1 MVVITPFQEAA
12 ALVREAGGLELD
24 QCYQCGLC
32 TGSCPWNLVRD
43 FPVRKLIH
51 QAQLGVID
59 FEAEY
64 TWLCTTCRSCVQRCP
79 RGVNIIDIMKA
90 MRRVVAETGVSK
102 VPESLWLAVSN
113 IAGSGNPLGQP
124 AGQRGD
130 WATPQMKKAR
140 ASSGILYFPCCIPAY
155 DPRVKKVAQAT
166 ARILEAAGVDY
177 MILPYA
183 ENCCGE
189 SVRKSGSENLY
200 QSLAQK
206 NIQAFSEA
214 GVNTIIVNSPHCYD
228 TFKKEY
234 TALGAEF
241 KVIHIVQYLS
251 QLIDEGKLKFSTEVK
266 KKVTY
271 HDSCYLAR
279 HNEIYD
285 EPRHVLESI
294 PGIEIVEMP
303 DIKENTLC
311 CGGGGGRIWMDTKKG
326 ERFSDLRLQQ
336 AKDVNAEVL
345 ALSCPYCM
353 LNFEDSLLDF
363 HGSDSMQ
370 VKDIVELV
378 CEGLS

>member
-1 MVVITPFQEAA
+1 MAVITPFQEAA
-12 ALVREAGGLELD
+12 AMVMKAGGTELD

-32 TGSCPWNLVRD
+32 TGSCPWNLVRE

-59 FEAEY
+59 FDSEN

-79 RGVNIIDIMKA
+79 RGVEIIDIMRA
-90 MRRVVAETGVSK
+90 MRRVVAETGITK
-102 VPESLWLAVSN
+102 VPDSLWLAVSN

-124 AGQRGD
+124 SEQRGD
-130 WATPQMKKAR
+130 WATPKRKKAKTD
-140 ASSGILYFPCCIPAY
+140 SGILYFPCCIPAY
-155 DPRVKKVAQAT
+155 EPRVKKVARAT

-177 MILPYA
+177 KILPDV

-189 SVRKSGSENLY
+189 SVRKSGHENLF

-206 NIQAFSEA
+206 NMQAFSNA
-214 GVNTIIVNSPHCYD
+214 GINKIIVNSPHCYD

-279 HNEIYD
+279 HNGIYD

-311 CGGGGGRIWMDTKKG
+311 CGGGGGRIWMDTRKG

-336 AKDVNAEVL
+336 AVDVNAEVL
-345 ALSCPYCM
+345 AVSCPYCM
-353 LNFEDSLLDF
+353 LNFEDSLPDF
-363 HGSDSMQ
+363 QGAESLE